1 MKKQVGYL
9 IRRDLKREWIEELER
24 KMGVVYNNHFEYIHP
39 LMSRY
44 SYVSSPKSIRI
55 GWETK
60 EQAIKGLE
68 RHLEELRS
76 WEIDPNKKFNYKI
89 VKITTTEE
97 SVEDETELTPGIVHL
112 SPMPEKVID
121 KLIEDAKFAQ
131 KQREK
136 QRKKKGK

>member
-97 SVEDETELTPGIVHL
+97 SVEE
-112 SPMPEKVID
+112 
-121 KLIEDAKFAQ
+121 
-131 KQREK
+131 
-136 QRKKKGK
+136 GK